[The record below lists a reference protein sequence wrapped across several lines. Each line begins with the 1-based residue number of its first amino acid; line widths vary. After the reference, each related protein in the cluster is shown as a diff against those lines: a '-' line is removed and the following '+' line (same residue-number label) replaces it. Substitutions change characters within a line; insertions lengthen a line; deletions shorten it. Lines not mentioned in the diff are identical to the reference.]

1 MEMSDLLSLAEIAVT
16 IIVGYY
22 ISHWIAV
29 KDQRTR
35 SVKDYYI
42 SQLQEIRKD
51 VDSFFREML
60 GGNLNCRAIS
70 DWYGNQ
76 EGRLN
81 SFDEGLRLA
90 LPLRKKKLAEII
102 DAVHRNITGTE
113 FFNNH
118 FYDHSL
124 IFQNEEKVNVL
135 RNKFYIDQAL
145 NEYIVQINNSRPKNT
160 LETLWQNFVL
170 ENDYHKNVRNKK
182 YPCLS
187 TLWNRFLKL
196 LPYMAILLF
205 FFFFAKVAWSSYQK
219 HELEVEN
226 EKQFRDSLMLDM
238 NSHVKAQSK
247 AMNSFLEKYRPVNVD
262 GSKHYKNAIFNRDNK
277 VDTETLVGTPPHT
290 KK

>member
-90 LPLRKKKLAEII
+90 LPLRKKK
-102 DAVHRNITGTE
+102 
-113 FFNNH
+113 
-118 FYDHSL
+118 
-124 IFQNEEKVNVL
+124 
-135 RNKFYIDQAL
+135 
-145 NEYIVQINNSRPKNT
+145 
-160 LETLWQNFVL
+160 
-170 ENDYHKNVRNKK
+170 
-182 YPCLS
+182 
-187 TLWNRFLKL
+187 
-196 LPYMAILLF
+196 
-205 FFFFAKVAWSSYQK
+205 
-219 HELEVEN
+219 
-226 EKQFRDSLMLDM
+226 
-238 NSHVKAQSK
+238 
-247 AMNSFLEKYRPVNVD
+247 
-262 GSKHYKNAIFNRDNK
+262 
-277 VDTETLVGTPPHT
+277 
-290 KK
+290 